1 MLLIFHKRKKVH
13 LKLVY
18 GSKKIRSKSDVYY
31 IDKNDLYIHS
41 EVAAFEKAISI
52 LNEIE
57 NKMIKGEKIPHLF
70 KYSDISLWWFIHP
83 SIIQSV
89 KESVNFLDNFQEIIN
104 KKRPTLIYITSEFDK
119 LHLIKQLC
127 KRQQIPIQYSKLQ
140 YFKFQIKRLLILKIQ
155 PHRFRR
161 ITLKKIKTRLSL
173 FNDKYK
179 NIPSLR
185 DKIIFA
191 GATVYRRNI
200 YDPNK
205 GQVVSGEFI
214 QGPIIDIIK
223 KLNFEVVGIDIDY
236 TFTGDTEALSKRLD
250 DSTQWFPIEV
260 ITEKFSITLNN
271 HIFIKN
277 YLKIINHKDFK
288 DLFNFNGINFWTQM
302 EYDFKK
308 MSYFPY
314 LPSYIKLIAS
324 LEQFFN
330 NNRPR
335 AVFIPYEAGS
345 IALTIIIACKKNNIK
360 TIGLQHGIIF
370 GTNPDY
376 SHHDFRSEN
385 NPLGIPLPDY
395 LLLFG
400 NFPKKLLRERGT
412 YPPEKLIEFGHPMY
426 FDIDKIKKSLD
437 ALDLKTKYAIPKNKK
452 IILFTTGRYQS
463 YYKGYEK
470 QNYDEKILN
479 KLLETYAN
487 NEEFYVIL
495 KPHPIGE
502 YLDYYKNLI
511 SKYDCKN
518 FVIIQGDLFEL
529 LHISDIVVC
538 YFSTIL
544 IDSIMFEKMVIEVTF
559 DDKRFM
565 LFDEYEVFIKS
576 SLDSLP
582 ENIHKLLSDSKLQ
595 AKIKE
600 NSTKFIKE
608 QFNIPNENV
617 TDQLRFLLSS
627 K

>member
-1 MLLIFHKRKKVH
+1 MH

-18 GSKKIRSKSDVYY
+18 GSKKIRSKDEVYY

-41 EVAAFEKAISI
+41 EITAFEKAISM
-52 LNEIE
+52 LNVIE
-57 NKMIKGEKIPHLF
+57 NNTINGEKMPSLF
-70 KYSDISLWWFIHP
+70 KYSDISLWWFIYP

-89 KESVNFLDNFQEIIN
+89 KESVNFLDKFQEIIN

-127 KRQQIPIQYSKLQ
+127 QRQQIPVQYSKLQ
-140 YFKFQIKRLLILKIQ
+140 YFKFQIKRWLILKIQ
-155 PHRFRR
+155 PYRFRR

-173 FNDKYK
+173 FKNKYK
-179 NIPSLR
+179 NIPSLQ

-200 YDPNK
+200 YDPIK
-205 GQVVSGEFI
+205 GKVVSGEFI
-214 QGPIIDIIK
+214 LGPIIDIIT

-236 TFTGDTEALSKRLD
+236 TFKGNIEALSKRLD
-250 DSTQWFPIEV
+250 DSIQWFPIEV
-260 ITEKFSITLNN
+260 MTEKFSIALNT
-271 HIFIKN
+271 HMFIKD
-277 YLKIINHKDFK
+277 YLKIINRKDFK

-335 AVFIPYEAGS
+335 AVFIPYEAGP

-376 SHHDFRSEN
+376 SHHDFRTEN
-385 NPLGIPLPDY
+385 NQLGIPLPDY

-400 NFPKKLLRERGT
+400 NFPKKLLLERGT

-437 ALDLKTKYAIPKNKK
+437 ALDLKTKYAIPQNKK

-502 YLDYYKNLI
+502 YLEYYKDLI

-518 FVIIQGDLFEL
+518 FVIIQSDLFEL
-529 LHISDIVVC
+529 LHISDIIVC

-559 DDKRFM
+559 DDKKFM

-576 SLDSLP
+576 SLDSLS
-582 ENIHKLLSDSKLQ
+582 ENINKLLSDSKLQ

-600 NSTKFIKE
+600 NSAKFIKE

-617 TDQLRFLLSS
+617 SDQLRFLIN